1 MPTIKVEFKDKDG
14 LTYRHPERSCKKCLN
29 YPCIEHMDKLY
40 SDFAKYGC
48 RNWSDSDI
56 FD

>member
-29 YPCIEHMDKLY
+29 YPCIEHMDKLC